1 MTPSSRRVTDDV
13 FEDAVT
19 EAVAHYATS
28 SRLARGMM
36 RGKLR
41 VDPVYRELLDRGLG
55 DARRI
60 VDLGCGRGLLFALI
74 LASQGSAKRPD
85 LHGIEVAASAA
96 HTARQA
102 LGDAVKIVE
111 ADLAEQPVPPCDT
124 VTLLDVAHYLPVPV
138 QDDLLA
144 RVRAAL
150 PIGGRFFVREA
161 DAAAGAGFLAVRAAE
176 RLAAIRGG
184 AGLRRFA
191 YRTVA
196 ELKSRLESSGFTVTT
211 TPMGRGTPFANVL
224 LEARARA

>member
-1 MTPSSRRVTDDV
+1 VSDDAFDSV
-13 FEDAVT
+13 VT
-19 EAVAHYATS
+19 EAVARYAAL
-28 SRLARGMM
+28 SRLGRGML

-41 VDPVYRELLDRGLG
+41 VDPVYRELLDRGIA
-55 DARRI
+55 DARRL

-74 LASQGSAKRPD
+74 VASRDRAEGPE

-96 HTARQA
+96 RAARLA
-102 LGDAVKIVE
+102 LGDAATIVE
-111 ADLAEQPVPPCDT
+111 ADLAEADVPPCDA

-138 QDDLLA
+138 QDELWP

-150 PIGGRFFVREA
+150 PPGGRLFVRDA

-184 AGLRRFA
+184 EGLRRFA
-191 YRTVA
+191 YRTAA
-196 ELKSRLESSGFTVTT
+196 ELTRRLESAGFTVTAA
-211 TPMGRGTPFANVL
+211 PMGRGTPFANVL

>member
-1 MTPSSRRVTDDV
+1 MTRY
-13 FEDAVT
+13 
-19 EAVAHYATS
+19 AHA

-41 VDPVYRELLDRGLG
+41 VDPVYRELLDRGIA

-74 LASQGSAKRPD
+74 LASRGGAEAPD
-85 LHGIEVAASAA
+85 LHGIEIATSSARS
-96 HTARQA
+96 ARLA
-102 LGDAVKIVE
+102 LGDAATIVE
-111 ADLAEQPVPPCDT
+111 ADLANQTIPPCDA
-124 VTLLDVAHYLPVPV
+124 VTLLDVAHYLPLHV
-138 QDDLLA
+138 QDDLWK

-150 PIGGRFFVREA
+150 PTGGRLFVREA

-176 RLAAIRGG
+176 RIAAIRGG
-184 AGLRRFA
+184 DGSRRFA

-196 ELKSRLESSGFTVTT
+196 ELSRRLDASGFAVTA
-211 TPMGRGTPFANVL
+211 TPMGRGTPFSNVL

>member
-1 MTPSSRRVTDDV
+1 VSDDA
-13 FEDAVT
+13 FDQAVT
-19 EAVAHYATS
+19 EAVARYSAA

-41 VDPVYRELLDRGLG
+41 VDPVYRELLDRGIA

-74 LASQGSAKRPD
+74 LAARGGAERPD
-85 LHGIEVAASAA
+85 LRGVEIATSSAGAA
-96 HTARQA
+96 RLA
-102 LGDAVKIVE
+102 LGDAATIVE
-111 ADLAEQPVPPCDT
+111 GDLAKLAVPPCDA
-124 VTLLDVAHYLPVPV
+124 VALLDVAHYLPVPA
-138 QDDLLA
+138 QDDLLT

-150 PIGGRFFVREA
+150 PTGGRLFLREA
-161 DAAAGAGFLAVRAAE
+161 DASAGAGFLAVRAAE

-191 YRTVA
+191 YRTA
-196 ELKSRLESSGFTVTT
+196 EELSRRLEASGFTVTA
-211 TPMGRGTPFANVL
+211 TPMGRGTPFSNVL

>member
-1 MTPSSRRVTDDV
+1 VSDDV
-13 FEDAVT
+13 FDHAVT
-19 EAVAHYATS
+19 EAVARYAAA

-41 VDPVYRELLDRGLG
+41 VDPVYRELLDRGIA

-74 LASQGSAKRPD
+74 VASRGGARRPE
-85 LHGIEVAASAA
+85 LHGIEIAAASARA
-96 HTARQA
+96 ARSA
-102 LGDAVKIVE
+102 LGDAATIVE
-111 ADLAEQPVPPCDT
+111 GDLSKQVVPPCDA
-124 VTLLDVAHYLPVPV
+124 VTLLDVAHYLPVRD
-138 QDDLLA
+138 QDDLLT

-150 PIGGRFFVREA
+150 PTGGRLFVREA
-161 DAAAGAGFLAVRAAE
+161 DAAAGVGFLAVRAAE

-184 AGLRRFA
+184 DGLRRFA

-196 ELKSRLESSGFTVTT
+196 ELGSRLEASGFSVTA
-211 TPMGRGTPFANVL
+211 TPMGRGTPFSNVL

>member
-1 MTPSSRRVTDDV
+1 VPDDL
-13 FEDAVT
+13 FDDAVAG
-19 EAVAHYATS
+19 AVAYYSGS

-41 VDPVYRELLDRGLG
+41 VDPVYRELLDRGVG

-74 LASQGSAKRPD
+74 LASRGDALRPE

-96 HTARQA
+96 RTARLA
-102 LGDAVKIVE
+102 LGDAATIIE
-111 ADLAEQPVPPCDT
+111 ADVAKVRIPPCDA

-144 RVRAAL
+144 RARTAL
-150 PIGGRFFVREA
+150 SPGGRLFVREA

-184 AGLRRFA
+184 DGLRRFA
-191 YRTVA
+191 YRTA
-196 ELKSRLESSGFTVTT
+196 DDLSRRLESSGFSVTA

>member
-1 MTPSSRRVTDDV
+1 VSDDS
-13 FEDAVT
+13 FESAVT
-19 EAVAHYATS
+19 EAVAYYTAS

-41 VDPVYRELLDRGLG
+41 VDPVYRELLDREIG

-74 LASQGSAKRPD
+74 VASRGGAGRPE
-85 LHGIEVAASAA
+85 LHGIEAAASAA
-96 HTARQA
+96 QTARLA
-102 LGDAVKIVE
+102 LGDAATIVE
-111 ADLAEQPVPPCDT
+111 ADVARVDLPPCEA
-124 VTLLDVAHYLPVPV
+124 VTLLDVAHYLPLPV
-138 QDDLLA
+138 QDELWP
-144 RVRAAL
+144 RIREML
-150 PIGGRFFVREA
+150 PPGGRLFVREA

-184 AGLRRFA
+184 EGLRRFA
-191 YRTVA
+191 YRTAA
-196 ELKSRLESSGFTVTT
+196 ELRRRLESAGFAVTV